1 MSVLNLTGHGATYSG
16 QHSKGSVFLRSNGN
30 DKTEAFSLWHYV
42 GHPGMLSYAGMWF
55 RWWMEEKIFC
65 RFLHSVSC
73 SLCVTAA
80 QTLCFILKQLSVSQ
94 YCKKQLSVSQY
105 CMKSA
110 AQTYPKMG
118 RKEEVGAVFQKQS
131 RNSLRLSKAR

>member
-55 RWWMEEKIFC
+55 RWW
-65 RFLHSVSC
+65 RQRRSSVGSYI
-73 SLCVTAA
+73 V
-80 QTLCFILKQLSVSQ
+80 FPVVSV
-94 YCKKQLSVSQY
+94 
-105 CMKSA
+105 
-110 AQTYPKMG
+110 
-118 RKEEVGAVFQKQS
+118 
-131 RNSLRLSKAR
+131 